1 MGTSHSWAIPTN
13 PEAPSA
19 CRATLVKCSFTS
31 PLGVSSDPAVLP
43 QSALRGH
50 LGQAVS
56 IPVPVEKHPV
66 TGAQGSATAHL
77 AGQDTTVPK
86 VSTGSRANT
95 QGLWCRGRDL
105 GVDLLLPFTKI
116 NFKNTQCSQNHLC
129 GKLEKIAAFN
139 GES

>member
-13 PEAPSA
+13 PEAPSGL
-19 CRATLVKCSFTS
+19 LVKCSFTS
-31 PLGVSSDPAVLP
+31 PLGASSDPALLP
-43 QSALRGH
+43 QSALREH

-66 TGAQGSATAHL
+66 TGARGSATAHL
-77 AGQDTTVPK
+77 AGLDMTVPK

-105 GVDLLLPFTKI
+105 GADLLLFL
-116 NFKNTQCSQNHLC
+116 N
-129 GKLEKIAAFN
+129 
-139 GES
+139 